1 MLKKSGKMNYQSHA
15 PIPQPVNLWT
25 LTSKPGR
32 CETAGRGVA
41 GGIGKEVLCFL
52 HDGALT
58 EVDRRMRAD
67 AETDRAEDCSFL
79 STRVKSMKPSHDVDF
94 CFGF

>member
-1 MLKKSGKMNYQSHA
+1 MNYQSHA
-15 PIPQPVNLWT
+15 PISQPVDLWT
-25 LTSKPGR
+25 LTTKPG
-32 CETAGRGVA
+32 CWETAGRGVA
-41 GGIGKEVLCFL
+41 GIIGEEVLYFL

-67 AETDRAEDCSFL
+67 AETDRAENCGVL
-79 STRVKSMKPSHDVDF
+79 STQAESMKPNHDVDF